1 MGASG
6 DRGLPDR
13 LTQERVARNDAL
25 FRDANERIGRFAAEN
40 DLREDP
46 VPFICECA
54 DRRCQEIVRLR
65 VDEYEKVRSNPRWFV
80 NVPGH
85 QVAAL
90 GAATVVERHK
100 EYVVVEKVGHAGEV
114 AEHLA
119 SREGEIVD
127 G

>member
-1 MGASG
+1 M
-6 DRGLPDR
+6 PDR
-13 LTQERVARNDAL
+13 LTQERVARNEAL
-25 FRDANERIGRFAAEN
+25 FRDANERIKTFAAKFE
-40 DLREDP
+40 LREDS

-65 VDEYEKVRSNPRWFV
+65 LDDYENIRSNPRWFI

-90 GAATVVERHK
+90 GAATVVETHN

-114 AEHLA
+114 AEQLA
-119 SREGEIVD
+119 NVEREGVD

>member
-1 MGASG
+1 M
-6 DRGLPDR
+6 PDR
-13 LTQERVARNDAL
+13 LTEERIARNDAL
-25 FRDANERIGRFAAEN
+25 FRDANERIKTFAVEYSP
-40 DLREDP
+40 REGP

-54 DRRCQEIVRLR
+54 DRQCQDIVRLR
-65 VDEYEKVRSNPRWFV
+65 LDEYENVRSNPRWFI

-90 GAATVVERHK
+90 GAATVVETHN

-114 AEHLA
+114 AEQLA
-119 SREGEIVD
+119 NVEREGVD